1 MKKFSK
7 FEIAAIKRTA
17 ASVNKYVER
26 KKKLL
31 AQQDSINAELES
43 ISTMLNTWEE
53 PIKQMTGGY
62 TTEDLVTKHVIT
74 TDKSQAIK
82 FELKYPET
90 VVPSESQETCGTY
103 GFCKKYD
110 SQETCESQETH
121 EVTDT
126 EVSEDEQI
134 PTDVEWVNDPQ
145 YHATHKEFV
154 DGSVVNND

>member
-62 TTEDLVTKHVIT
+62 TTEDLVAKHVIT

-90 VVPSESQETCGTY
+90 VVPSKSQETCGTY
-103 GFCKKYD
+103 D
-110 SQETCESQETH
+110 SQEPYDSKATC

-126 EVSEDEQI
+126 EVPADKQI

>member
-74 TDKSQAIK
+74 TDKSQTIK

-90 VVPSESQETCGTY
+90 VVPCDYVDDVDGIDDVNFEN
-103 GFCKKYD
+103 
-110 SQETCESQETH
+110 H

-126 EVSEDEQI
+126 EVPADKQI

>member
-90 VVPSESQETCGTY
+90 VVPCDDVDDVDDVNFEN
-103 GFCKKYD
+103 
-110 SQETCESQETH
+110 H
-121 EVTDT
+121 EVSDT
-126 EVSEDEQI
+126 EVPADKQI

>member
-53 PIKQMTGGY
+53 PIKQITGGY

-74 TDKSQAIK
+74 TDKSQSIK

-90 VVPSESQETCGTY
+90 VVPCDDVNFEN
-103 GFCKKYD
+103 
-110 SQETCESQETH
+110 H

-126 EVSEDEQI
+126 EVPADKQI

-154 DGSVVNND
+154 DGCVVNND

>member
-62 TTEDLVTKHVIT
+62 TTEYLVTKHVIT
-74 TDKSQAIK
+74 TDKSQSIR

-90 VVPSESQETCGTY
+90 VVPCVDDVNFEN
-103 GFCKKYD
+103 
-110 SQETCESQETH
+110 H

-126 EVSEDEQI
+126 EVPADKQI

>member
-43 ISTMLNTWEE
+43 ISAMLNTWEE
-53 PIKQMTGGY
+53 PIKQITGGY

-90 VVPSESQETCGTY
+90 VVPS
-103 GFCKKYD
+103 K

-126 EVSEDEQI
+126 EVPADKQI

-154 DGSVVNND
+154 DGCVVNND

>member
-90 VVPSESQETCGTY
+90 VVPCDDVDDVDDVNFEN
-103 GFCKKYD
+103 
-110 SQETCESQETH
+110 H
-121 EVTDT
+121 EATDE
-126 EVSEDEQI
+126 EVSADKQI

>member
-74 TDKSQAIK
+74 TDKSQTIK

-90 VVPSESQETCGTY
+90 VVPCDYVGDVDGVDDVNFENQ
-103 GFCKKYD
+103 
-110 SQETCESQETH
+110 

-126 EVSEDEQI
+126 EVPADKQI

>member
-90 VVPSESQETCGTY
+90 VVPC
-103 GFCKKYD
+103 YD
-110 SQETCESQETH
+110 VDDVNFENP

-126 EVSEDEQI
+126 EVPADKQI

-154 DGSVVNND
+154 DGCVVNND

>member
-90 VVPSESQETCGTY
+90 VVPRDDVDDVNFEN
-103 GFCKKYD
+103 
-110 SQETCESQETH
+110 H

-126 EVSEDEQI
+126 EVPADKQI

>member
-31 AQQDSINAELES
+31 AQQDSINAEFES

-53 PIKQMTGGY
+53 PIKQITGGY

-90 VVPSESQETCGTY
+90 VVPSESQETC
-103 GFCKKYD
+103 
-110 SQETCESQETH
+110 ESQETR

-126 EVSEDEQI
+126 EVPADKQI

-154 DGSVVNND
+154 DGCVVNND

>member
-74 TDKSQAIK
+74 TDKSQSIK

-90 VVPSESQETCGTY
+90 VVPC
-103 GFCKKYD
+103 YD
-110 SQETCESQETH
+110 VDDVNFENH

-126 EVSEDEQI
+126 EVPADKQM

>member
-62 TTEDLVTKHVIT
+62 TTEYLVTKHVIT
-74 TDKSQAIK
+74 TDKSQAIR

-90 VVPSESQETCGTY
+90 VVPP
-103 GFCKKYD
+103 
-110 SQETCESQETH
+110 CEDVNFENH

-126 EVSEDEQI
+126 EVPADKQI

>member
-62 TTEDLVTKHVIT
+62 TTEDLVIKHVIT

-90 VVPSESQETCGTY
+90 VVPSEPQEI
-103 GFCKKYD
+103 
-110 SQETCESQETH
+110 CESQ
-121 EVTDT
+121 
-126 EVSEDEQI
+126 DEQI

-145 YHATHKEFV
+145 YHATHKDFA
-154 DGSVVNND
+154 DRSVVNND

>member
-90 VVPSESQETCGTY
+90 VVPVPCDDVNFEN
-103 GFCKKYD
+103 
-110 SQETCESQETH
+110 H
-121 EVTDT
+121 EVTNT
-126 EVSEDEQI
+126 EVPADKQI

>member
-53 PIKQMTGGY
+53 PIKQITGGY

-90 VVPSESQETCGTY
+90 VVPSEP
-103 GFCKKYD
+103 
-110 SQETCESQETH
+110 QETCESQETH

-126 EVSEDEQI
+126 EASADEQI
-134 PTDVEWVNDPQ
+134 PTDVEWVHDPQ

>member
-90 VVPSESQETCGTY
+90 VVPSESQETC
-103 GFCKKYD
+103 
-110 SQETCESQETH
+110 ESQETH

-126 EVSEDEQI
+126 EVSADEQI

-154 DGSVVNND
+154 DGCVVNND

>member
-62 TTEDLVTKHVIT
+62 TTEDLVIKHVIT

-82 FELKYPET
+82 FELKYSET
-90 VVPSESQETCGTY
+90 VVPVPCDDVNFEN
-103 GFCKKYD
+103 
-110 SQETCESQETH
+110 H

-126 EVSEDEQI
+126 EVPADKQI

>member
-31 AQQDSINAELES
+31 AQQDSINAELDS

-74 TDKSQAIK
+74 TDKSQTIK

-90 VVPSESQETCGTY
+90 VVPSESQETC
-103 GFCKKYD
+103 
-110 SQETCESQETH
+110 ESQDTH
-121 EVTDT
+121 VVTDT
-126 EVSEDEQI
+126 
-134 PTDVEWVNDPQ
+134 DVIAEKQ
-145 YHATHKEFV
+145 
-154 DGSVVNND
+154 

>member
-62 TTEDLVTKHVIT
+62 TTEDLVIKHVIT

-90 VVPSESQETCGTY
+90 VVPSESQET
-103 GFCKKYD
+103 
-110 SQETCESQETH
+110 H
-121 EVTDT
+121 EVTDA
-126 EVSEDEQI
+126 EVPADKQI

-154 DGSVVNND
+154 DGCVVNND

>member
-74 TDKSQAIK
+74 TDKSQTIK

-90 VVPSESQETCGTY
+90 VVPCDYVDDVDGIDDVNFEN
-103 GFCKKYD
+103 
-110 SQETCESQETH
+110 H

-126 EVSEDEQI
+126 EVPADKQI

-154 DGSVVNND
+154 DGCVVNND

>member
-1 MKKFSK
+1 M
-7 FEIAAIKRTA
+7 
-17 ASVNKYVER
+17 
-26 KKKLL
+26 L

-74 TDKSQAIK
+74 TDKSQTIK

-90 VVPSESQETCGTY
+90 VVPCDDVDDVDDVNFEN
-103 GFCKKYD
+103 
-110 SQETCESQETH
+110 H

-126 EVSEDEQI
+126 EVPADKQI

>member
-90 VVPSESQETCGTY
+90 VVP
-103 GFCKKYD
+103 YD
-110 SQETCESQETH
+110 DVDDVNFENP

-126 EVSEDEQI
+126 EVPADKQI

>member
-62 TTEDLVTKHVIT
+62 TTEDLVIKHVIT

-90 VVPSESQETCGTY
+90 LVPCGDVDNVDDVN
-103 GFCKKYD
+103 F
-110 SQETCESQETH
+110 ENH

-126 EVSEDEQI
+126 EVPADKQI

-154 DGSVVNND
+154 DGCVVNND

>member
-74 TDKSQAIK
+74 TDKSQTIK

-90 VVPSESQETCGTY
+90 VVPC
-103 GFCKKYD
+103 YD
-110 SQETCESQETH
+110 VDDVDFENP

-126 EVSEDEQI
+126 EVPADKQI

>member
-53 PIKQMTGGY
+53 PIKQITGGY

-74 TDKSQAIK
+74 TDKSQTIK

-90 VVPSESQETCGTY
+90 VVPSESQETC
-103 GFCKKYD
+103 
-110 SQETCESQETH
+110 ESQETH

-126 EVSEDEQI
+126 EVPADKQI

-154 DGSVVNND
+154 DGCVVNND

>member
-31 AQQDSINAELES
+31 DQQDSINAELES

-62 TTEDLVTKHVIT
+62 TTEDLVVKNVIT
-74 TDKSQAIK
+74 TDKSQTVK

-90 VVPSESQETCGTY
+90 VVPCEDCNFESQETCLNG
-103 GFCKKYD
+103 
-110 SQETCESQETH
+110 SP
-121 EVTDT
+121 
-126 EVSEDEQI
+126 EVSVQSSDTIVSMEEAKPI
-134 PTDVEWVNDPQ
+134 PTDVAWVDN
-145 YHATHKEFV
+145 
-154 DGSVVNND
+154 VNK

>member
-74 TDKSQAIK
+74 TDKSQSIK

-90 VVPSESQETCGTY
+90 VVQCDDVDDVNFEN
-103 GFCKKYD
+103 
-110 SQETCESQETH
+110 H

-126 EVSEDEQI
+126 EVPADKQI

>member
-82 FELKYPET
+82 FELKYPGT
-90 VVPSESQETCGTY
+90 VVPVPCDDVNFENN
-103 GFCKKYD
+103 
-110 SQETCESQETH
+110 

-126 EVSEDEQI
+126 EAPADKQI

>member
-31 AQQDSINAELES
+31 SQQDSINAELES

-74 TDKSQAIK
+74 TDKSQTIK

-90 VVPSESQETCGTY
+90 VVPC
-103 GFCKKYD
+103 YD
-110 SQETCESQETH
+110 VDDVDFENP

-126 EVSEDEQI
+126 EVPADKQI

>member
-1 MKKFSK
+1 
-7 FEIAAIKRTA
+7 
-17 ASVNKYVER
+17 
-26 KKKLL
+26 
-31 AQQDSINAELES
+31 
-43 ISTMLNTWEE
+43 MLNTWEE

-74 TDKSQAIK
+74 TDKSQTIK

-90 VVPSESQETCGTY
+90 VVPCDYVGDVDGVDDVNFENQ
-103 GFCKKYD
+103 
-110 SQETCESQETH
+110 

-126 EVSEDEQI
+126 EVPADKQI

>member
-74 TDKSQAIK
+74 TDKSQTIK

-90 VVPSESQETCGTY
+90 VVPCDYVADVDGIDDVNFEN
-103 GFCKKYD
+103 
-110 SQETCESQETH
+110 H

-126 EVSEDEQI
+126 EVPADKQI

>member
-74 TDKSQAIK
+74 TDKSQTIK

-90 VVPSESQETCGTY
+90 VVPSESQETC
-103 GFCKKYD
+103 
-110 SQETCESQETH
+110 ESQETH

-126 EVSEDEQI
+126 EASADEQI

-154 DGSVVNND
+154 DGCVVNND

>member
-53 PIKQMTGGY
+53 PIKQITGGY

-74 TDKSQAIK
+74 TDKSQTIK

-90 VVPSESQETCGTY
+90 VVPC
-103 GFCKKYD
+103 YD
-110 SQETCESQETH
+110 VDDVDFENP

-126 EVSEDEQI
+126 EVPADKQI

>member
-62 TTEDLVTKHVIT
+62 TTEDLVIKHVIT

-82 FELKYPET
+82 FELKYPYA
-90 VVPSESQETCGTY
+90 VVPVPCDDVNFEN
-103 GFCKKYD
+103 
-110 SQETCESQETH
+110 H

-126 EVSEDEQI
+126 EVPADKQI

>member
-43 ISTMLNTWEE
+43 IATMLNTWEE

-62 TTEDLVTKHVIT
+62 TTEDLVIKHVIT

-90 VVPSESQETCGTY
+90 VVPCDDVDDVN
-103 GFCKKYD
+103 F
-110 SQETCESQETH
+110 ETH